1 MSSTPMMFVTL
12 RSPAALPTVEAA
24 LQGKGQWTRRLH
36 GAAGQVAGLEI
47 APHSPPIG
55 RDEILA
61 IDGVADVLRPVSPH
75 PRVDAQAGRTVSLGR
90 AVLGEGC
97 LLMAGPCS
105 VETEAQIHAAAA
117 LVARSGAR
125 LLRGGAFKPRTS
137 PYAFSGHGTPALQW
151 MREAADAH
159 GLGMVTEVLS
169 EADVESVAA
178 VADLL
183 QIGSRNMQNFALLR
197 AVGRTGRPV
206 LLKRGMAARIED
218 WLLAGEHLLS
228 AGAEAVIFC
237 ERGIQGFDPLTRNL
251 LDLGAVALLKHALH
265 QPVVVDPS
273 HATGRRDLVLPLSR
287 AAVAAGAD
295 GLLVEAHPEPSRAR
309 SDGPQALD
317 EAGLAALAGG
327 LGLAPVGET
336 P

>member
-1 MSSTPMMFVTL
+1 MLAISKA
-12 RSPAALPTVEAA
+12 SPTSFAPSHRTRAS
-24 LQGKGQWTRRLH
+24 TRRP
-36 GAAGQVAGLEI
+36 GAR
-47 APHSPPIG
+47 SRSG
-55 RDEILA
+55 RF
-61 IDGVADVLRPVSPH
+61 
-75 PRVDAQAGRTVSLGR
+75 
-90 AVLGEGC
+90 VLGEGC

-117 LVARSGAR
+117 MVARTGAR

-151 MREAADAH
+151 MREAADAN

-169 EADVESVAA
+169 EGGRREPWPRWPICCRSARATCRTSRCCGRSGAA
-178 VADLL
+178 VAR
-183 QIGSRNMQNFALLR
+183 S
-197 AVGRTGRPV
+197 

-218 WLLAGEHLLS
+218 WLLAGEHLLAS
-228 AGAEAVIFC
+228 GAEAVIFC

-273 HATGRRDLVLPLSR
+273 HATGRRDLVAPLAR

-295 GLLVEAHPEPSRAR
+295 GLLVEAHPDPCRAR

-317 EAGLAALAGG
+317 EAQLGALTHSLG
-327 LGLAPVGET
+327 LGRSGGAP
-336 P
+336 